1 MAVFKISMEEAP
13 MDQKISSTEEV
24 DTYLVYT
31 YLSLSSSIK
40 MVAQHGRRHFIAIL
54 ILYNYDFDSSVEAP
68 MDQKICFNN

>member
-1 MAVFKISMEEAP
+1 MAVFKIMEEAP
-13 MDQKISSTEEV
+13 MDQKISSTEV
-24 DTYLVYT
+24 NTYLVYT

-54 ILYNYDFDSSVEAP
+54 ILYNYDINSSVEAP

>member
-1 MAVFKISMEEAP
+1 MAVFKIMEEAP
-13 MDQKISSTEEV
+13 MDQKISSTEV

-40 MVAQHGRRHFIAIL
+40 MVAQHKRRQIIAIL
-54 ILYNYDFDSSVEAP
+54 ILYNYDFNSSVEAP

>member
-1 MAVFKISMEEAP
+1 MAVFKIMEEAP
-13 MDQKISSTEEV
+13 MDQKISSTEV

-54 ILYNYDFDSSVEAP
+54 ILYNYDFNSSVEAP